1 VKARKIF
8 QRIDIMQRRVRVV
21 AGIMVPLSLSILLVA
36 LPGYA
41 SSPEG
46 DISDESP
53 EMVVESEVSLGDD
66 AALSDYL
73 AYAALNNPGLE
84 AAFNDWTRALE
95 RVPQAKSLPDPRFT
109 YTYYI
114 QEVETR
120 VGPQRQ
126 AFTLMQTFPWFGKLG
141 TRGDVAGEA
150 AEAAHQKYEAAKL
163 RLFYRVKYAYFEYY
177 YLARTIAITEGNM
190 ILLSN
195 LESVARAKYRAGA
208 ASHPSIIKAQVE
220 LGKLEDR
227 VNTLKALRIPMMA
240 RLNAALGRPTGADL
254 PWPQAVDHEQVEFE
268 DEELY
273 QWLKEANPELR
284 ALAYMTAR
292 EERSVKLARKDYF
305 PDFTLGAKY
314 IETGQALDPEMNESG
329 KDAVMVSLSVNVPL
343 WFGKY
348 RAAERE
354 ARARVNAAEK
364 RHEDGESNLLADLSL
379 ALFHF
384 HDAER
389 KIDLYGDT
397 LIPKAEEALS
407 VSQRAFSADKADF
420 FDLIDAERTLLEFQ
434 LSYERALVDYAERLS
449 EIEMLVGSEIGMG
462 R

>member
-8 QRIDIMQRRVRVV
+8 QRIDLQQRHIQILVSVF
-21 AGIMVPLSLSILLVA
+21 VPFAVSVSLVA
-36 LPGYA
+36 LPGHA
-41 SSPEG
+41 SVPEG
-46 DISDESP
+46 QMSGEASEFGAEAELSLDESAT
-53 EMVVESEVSLGDD
+53 LQ
-66 AALSDYL
+66 DYL

-84 AAFNDWTRALE
+84 AAFGDWTSALE
-95 RVPQAKSLPDPRFT
+95 RIPQVKSLPDPRFT
-109 YTYYI
+109 YAYYI

-141 TRGDVAGEA
+141 TRGDVAREA

-177 YLARTIAITEGNM
+177 YLARTIAITKSN
-190 ILLSN
+190 ITLLSN
-195 LESVARAKYRAGA
+195 LESVARAKYRAGITG
-208 ASHPSIIKAQVE
+208 HPAIIKAQVE

-227 VNTLKALRIPMMA
+227 LNTLEDFRAPTVA
-240 RLNAALGRPTGADL
+240 RLNAVLGRPADGDL
-254 PWPQAVDHEQVEFE
+254 PWPQSIDYEEVDIDE
-268 DEELY
+268 EELY

-305 PDFTLGAKY
+305 PDLTLGAKY
-314 IETGQALDPEMNESG
+314 IETGQALDPAMKDSG
-329 KDAVMVSLSVNVPL
+329 KDALMVSLSVNLPL
-343 WFGKY
+343 WVGKY

-354 ARARVNAAEK
+354 AHARVHAAQK
-364 RHEDGESNLLADLSL
+364 RHEDGESKLLADLSL
-379 ALFHF
+379 ALFHLR
-384 HDAER
+384 DAER
-389 KIDLYGDT
+389 KVDLYRDT

-407 VSQRAFSADKADF
+407 VSQKAFASDKADF

-434 LSYERALVDYAERLS
+434 LSHERALVDHAQRLS
-449 EIEMLVGSEIGMG
+449 EIEMLIGREI
-462 R
+462 